1 MVMDPT
7 KNYWHPGRAASL
19 RLGPKNAL
27 AHFGE
32 LHPRVVKALGAEG
45 KLIAFEVNL
54 DAVPLPRSAGVKT
67 KPVLEKLD
75 LTPVRRDFAFIVE
88 DTTPSSDLVRAVQG
102 AEKALISDIGVFD
115 VYDGKGI
122 EDGHKSVALEVT
134 IQPKTV
140 TLKDQDIDAIAA
152 KIVKSV
158 EKIGGTLRG

>member
-1 MVMDPT
+1 M
-7 KNYWHPGRAASL
+7 
-19 RLGPKNAL
+19 
-27 AHFGE
+27 
-32 LHPRVVKALGAEG
+32 
-45 KLIAFEVNL
+45 
-54 DAVPLPRSAGVKT
+54 KT

-88 DTTPSSDLVRAVQG
+88 DKTPSSDLVRAVQG
-102 AEKALISDIGVFD
+102 AEKALISDISVFD

-122 EDGHKSVALEVT
+122 EDGQKSVALEVT